1 MTDVSFLGLIQ
12 ISDVFVSATCR
23 YQFFRFFFFICFLS
37 DSINPFSSVQNIV
50 IIMNLIITIVS
61 YRSLNN

>member
-12 ISDVFVSATCR
+12 ISDVSVSATCR
-23 YQFFRFFFFICFLS
+23 YQFFRFFFICFLS